1 MFKCLYCSKEY
12 TRKTAYSKH
21 ELLCEIIYK
30 QKSQSKASQK
40 REEKCEQEET
50 PPPNISIQLL
60 YNIVQE
66 LALKNKHMEEELHEI
81 KQYVSTNVNNINV
94 MNMLNSLTSPIP
106 TPTITLEEW
115 KRDFKVSEDDITEIE
130 NIIETMKSVIKKNLV
145 SSISTCYPFI
155 SFAQKKH
162 NIYVYTPSP
171 SPSRSEENNI
181 MYSWKK
187 QTPEEFTSLFKF
199 IYSKIQQA
207 LSGWYKKNKETI
219 MRSDHLT
226 RQYERNL
233 NKLLSI
239 DFKSQASIGKIRNH
253 LYNSVQTDL
262 KTITYSF

>member
-12 TRKTAYSKH
+12 TRKTSYSKH

-40 REEKCEQEET
+40 REEKCEEEES
-50 PPPNISIQLL
+50 PPPNISTQLL
-60 YNIVQE
+60 YKIVQE

-94 MNMLNSLTSPIP
+94 MNMLNSPTSPIP
-106 TPTITLEEW
+106 IPTITLEEW

-130 NIIETMKSVIKKNLV
+130 NIIETMKSVIKKNLI

-162 NIYVYTPSP
+162 NIYVYAL
-171 SPSRSEENNI
+171 SEENNHNI

-187 QTPEEFTSLFKF
+187 QTPEEFTSFFKF

-207 LSGWYKKNKETI
+207 LSEWYKKNKETI

-239 DFKSQASIGKIRNH
+239 DFKSQAMIGKIRNH
-253 LYNSVQTDL
+253 LYNSLQTDL

>member
-12 TRKTAYSKH
+12 TRKTSYSKH

-40 REEKCEQEET
+40 REEKCEEEES
-50 PPPNISIQLL
+50 PPPNISTQLL
-60 YNIVQE
+60 YKIVQE

-81 KQYVSTNVNNINV
+81 KQYVSTNINNINV
-94 MNMLNSLTSPIP
+94 MNMLNSPTSPIP
-106 TPTITLEEW
+106 IPTITLEEW

-130 NIIETMKSVIKKNLV
+130 NIIETMKSVIKKNLI
-145 SSISTCYPFI
+145 SSLISIITTLFN
-155 SFAQKKH
+155 H
-162 NIYVYTPSP
+162 
-171 SPSRSEENNI
+171 NI

-187 QTPEEFTSLFKF
+187 QTPEEFTSFFKF

-207 LSGWYKKNKETI
+207 LSEWYKKNKETI

-239 DFKSQASIGKIRNH
+239 DFKSPTTIGKIRTH
-253 LYNSVQTDL
+253 LYNSLQTDL